1 MAQSDVPAEKI
12 AAFMKTNY
20 IVLTEQQDFTLR
32 IGNRS
37 PALSALYKKT
47 NTTWSAFITAY
58 NPLSSL
64 QDHDTN
70 EAANK
75 RLFDKLSPLYRHVF
89 QGNGADPKGLWP
101 PEPSFF
107 VLGIDLVPAKLL
119 GEQFRQDAIIWVDS
133 DAIPQLIL
141 LR

>member
-1 MAQSDVPAEKI
+1 MAQSDVPTEKI
-12 AAFMKTNY
+12 AAFKTTNY

-32 IGNRS
+32 IGEHS
-37 PALSALYKKT
+37 PALGALYKKT
-47 NTTWSAFITAY
+47 NTGWSAFITAY

-75 RLFDKLSPLYRHVF
+75 RLYDHLSSPYRHVF

-107 VLGIDLVPAKLL
+107 VLGIDLPAAKLL
-119 GEQFRQDAIIWVDS
+119 GKQFRQDAIVWVDS